1 MQNLSVFFPLWIP
14 NVISMAKTK
23 ILTSESEKSAL
34 SLLDRELKKK
44 AFAGARYFILTDEKV
59 SESCLS
65 LLVSE
70 VEPLQESEFFE
81 VESGEQ
87 CKDISVVQNLWLS
100 LLESSADRNAVIV
113 NLGGGSVCD
122 LGGFVAATYKRGI
135 RHVNVPTT
143 LLAMCDAS
151 IGGKTAVNF
160 AGIKNM
166 VGCFYNP
173 VAVCIEPAFL
183 DTLPEKD
190 FLSGFFEMLKTA
202 MLTDAAKYGK
212 LLRQLQDGSLQISG
226 DDIKFCALAKQG
238 IADRDFTDLGVRRIL
253 NFGHTF
259 GHAIESFSMAHCG
272 NQLSHGQAVAL
283 GMLCEARLSVER
295 LGFPES
301 DYSDLSSALKKAVCV
316 PEYSS
321 DDIRELISYMY
332 ADKKNSGG
340 KIKCVLMS
348 SVANPQADV
357 EISEKE
363 IEKIFTDF

>member
-1 MQNLSVFFPLWIP
+1 
-14 NVISMAKTK
+14 MA
-23 ILTSESEKSAL
+23 
-34 SLLDRELKKK
+34 LLDRELKKK
-44 AFAGARYFILTDEKV
+44 AYSDARYFIIVDENT

-65 LLVSE
+65 RLVSE

-81 VESGEQ
+81 VESGER
-87 CKDISVVQNLWLS
+87 CKDIGVVQNLWLS

-113 NLGGGSVCD
+113 NLGGGAVCD
-122 LGGFVAATYKRGI
+122 LGGFVAASYKRGI
-135 RHVNVPTT
+135 RHINVPTT
-143 LLAMCDAS
+143 LLAMCDAAV
-151 IGGKTAVNF
+151 GGKTAVNF
-160 AGIKNM
+160 AGVK
-166 VGCFYNP
+166 NP
-173 VAVCIEPAFL
+173 VGFFHQPAVVCLDPRFL
-183 DTLPEKD
+183 DSLPDRE

-202 MLTDAAKYGK
+202 MVLDMDLYRR
-212 LLRQLQDGSLQISG
+212 LLEQLEDGNLQISG
-226 DDIKFCALAKQG
+226 QDISACALAKQG
-238 IADRDFTDLGVRRIL
+238 IADRDFTDRGVRRIL